1 MEVKDLSQSQ
11 ALEEDRDMA
20 YHAKS
25 QNMGAPREQDQSSKW
40 IATGKGLSWRP
51 GQSTKAKDTGK

>member
-11 ALEEDRDMA
+11 ALEEDRDIA

-25 QNMGAPREQDQSSKW
+25 HNMGASREQDQSSKW
-40 IATGKGLSWRP
+40 VATSKGLCWRP
-51 GQSTKAKDTGK
+51 GQSTKAKGMGK